1 MSENRIIS
9 WDEAERILGETS
21 NEPIKSSL
29 PQQTR
34 PTEPD
39 NDTDVE
45 VCMQKLFQNDPKLIE
60 INLNNMKRTPV
71 PKIKRMIEAIK
82 DNEHL
87 EKLSLANMGL
97 YDMDLEP
104 LIEVIKQN
112 TNLRC
117 LNLETNYLSGDFF
130 AKLFKAALNNQS
142 IEEVK
147 AVNQGVA
154 FSTQTEREI
163 IEAIMQ
169 NRGLT
174 KVSINLRLPEGRF
187 KVEQA
192 TIRNQEIRRILRRQ
206 MLAEQKASVE
216 EQKPKSPIKILPKK
230 EIPQKEEKKTL
241 KRQPSG
247 AAAELAKQHIPAKL
261 AIAGVNTPRP
271 STSESEPVYLE
282 KKTAVRERAREAD
295 EKSRKPY
302 EPEKNAERA
311 ILAEKSK
318 QKNAT
323 VTASK
328 WPPNSRLKSKDSKD
342 EEEKP
347 KARILKK
354 QSNFEKDQQ
363 QKEET
368 KNKIP
373 SWRDRM
379 AKRESEEIEKD
390 PKINSLAL
398 RNKFEKMSSK
408 ENGEEE
414 KLLKKPK
421 SIENK
426 GEKLAN
432 ARAKFQQQSSLKRST
447 VESSDEEKKNKN
459 IIKNNNN
466 IGGRNLNKS
475 NNLVNTNS
483 IDKQVRTTSKSPS
496 KSPPKKRSIIPPP
509 VAKKTLIN
517 EDKPLNKPLINS
529 PIKKQIIEDKKQQ
542 NKPSTGYIPA
552 WRKK

>member
-1 MSENRIIS
+1 MTSKKQQSVDSEDIMTDADFEKAMAALQEEG
-9 WDEAERILGETS
+9 DEEVNELIGETS

-45 VCMQKLFQNDPKLIE
+45 
-60 INLNNMKRTPV
+60 RTPI

-82 DNEHL
+82 ENEYL

-104 LIEVIKQN
+104 LIE
-112 TNLRC
+112 
-117 LNLETNYLSGDFF
+117 
-130 AKLFKAALNNQS
+130 AALNNQS
-142 IEEVK
+142 LEEIK

-192 TIRNQEIRRILRRQ
+192 TIRNQEIS
-206 MLAEQKASVE
+206 K
-216 EQKPKSPIKILPKK
+216 
-230 EIPQKEEKKTL
+230 
-241 KRQPSG
+241 QPSG

-271 STSESEPVYLE
+271 STSESEPIYLE

-295 EKSRKPY
+295 EKSKKPY

-318 QKNAT
+318 QKNAAA
-323 VTASK
+323 TASK

-342 EEEKP
+342 EEEQP
-347 KARILKK
+347 KVC
-354 QSNFEKDQQ
+354 
-363 QKEET
+363 
-368 KNKIP
+368 
-373 SWRDRM
+373 
-379 AKRESEEIEKD
+379 
-390 PKINSLAL
+390 
-398 RNKFEKMSSK
+398 
-408 ENGEEE
+408 G
-414 KLLKKPK
+414 
-421 SIENK
+421 
-426 GEKLAN
+426 
-432 ARAKFQQQSSLKRST
+432 
-447 VESSDEEKKNKN
+447 
-459 IIKNNNN
+459 
-466 IGGRNLNKS
+466 
-475 NNLVNTNS
+475 
-483 IDKQVRTTSKSPS
+483 
-496 KSPPKKRSIIPPP
+496 
-509 VAKKTLIN
+509 
-517 EDKPLNKPLINS
+517 
-529 PIKKQIIEDKKQQ
+529 
-542 NKPSTGYIPA
+542 
-552 WRKK
+552 

>member
-1 MSENRIIS
+1 
-9 WDEAERILGETS
+9 
-21 NEPIKSSL
+21 
-29 PQQTR
+29 
-34 PTEPD
+34 
-39 NDTDVE
+39 
-45 VCMQKLFQNDPKLIE
+45 
-60 INLNNMKRTPV
+60 
-71 PKIKRMIEAIK
+71 MIEAIK
-82 DNEHL
+82 ENEYL

-130 AKLFKAALNNQS
+130 SKLFKAALNNQS
-142 IEEVK
+142 LEEIK

-206 MLAEQKASVE
+206 MLAEQKAAAE
-216 EQKPKSPIKILPKK
+216 EQKPKSPTKILPKK
-230 EIPQKEEKKTL
+230 EEKQKEEKKTL

-271 STSESEPVYLE
+271 STSESEPIYLE

-295 EKSRKPY
+295 EKSKKPY
-302 EPEKNAERA
+302 EKNAERA

-318 QKNAT
+318 QKNAAA
-323 VTASK
+323 TASK

-342 EEEKP
+342 EEEQPKP
-347 KARILKK
+347 TRVLKK
-354 QSNFEKDQQ
+354 QPNIEKDYQQQ
-363 QKEET
+363 QKEELTT

-379 AKRESEEIEKD
+379 AKRESEDLTENI
-390 PKINSLAL
+390 PKTSLAL
-398 RNKFEKMSSK
+398 RNKFEKMGSK

-414 KLLKKPK
+414 KKLVIKKK
-421 SIENK
+421 ENK
-426 GEKLAN
+426 GGEKLVEN
-432 ARAKFQQQSSLKRST
+432 VKAKLQQQTSLSKKSISS
-447 VESSDEEKKNKN
+447 VESFDEEKKN
-459 IIKNNNN
+459 IKN
-466 IGGRNLNKS
+466 IGGGGGNLN
-475 NNLVNTNS
+475 NNFKNKNLANS
-483 IDKQVRTTSKSPS
+483 TDKQILTTRKLS
-496 KSPPKKRSIIPPP
+496 KSPPKSPPKKQNIIPPP
-509 VAKKTLIN
+509 VAKKTFKIPEEN
-517 EDKPLNKPLINS
+517 NTTKPSLNTNSS
-529 PIKKQIIEDKKQQ
+529 PIKKQPIEDKQQ
-542 NKPSTGYIPA
+542 NKPSTTGYTPS

>member
-1 MSENRIIS
+1 
-9 WDEAERILGETS
+9 
-21 NEPIKSSL
+21 
-29 PQQTR
+29 
-34 PTEPD
+34 
-39 NDTDVE
+39 
-45 VCMQKLFQNDPKLIE
+45 
-60 INLNNMKRTPV
+60 
-71 PKIKRMIEAIK
+71 MIEAIK
-82 DNEHL
+82 ENKYL

-130 AKLFKAALNNQS
+130 SKLFKAALNNQS
-142 IEEVK
+142 LEEIK

-206 MLAEQKASVE
+206 MLAEQKAAVE
-216 EQKPKSPIKILPKK
+216 EQKPKSPTKILPKK
-230 EIPQKEEKKTL
+230 EEKQKEEKKTL

-271 STSESEPVYLE
+271 STSESEPIYLE

-295 EKSRKPY
+295 ERSKKPY

-318 QKNAT
+318 QKNAAA
-323 VTASK
+323 TASK

-342 EEEKP
+342 EEEQLKP
-347 KARILKK
+347 TRVLKK
-354 QSNFEKDQQ
+354 QPNIEKDL
-363 QKEET
+363 QKEELTT

-379 AKRESEEIEKD
+379 AKRESEDLTENI
-390 PKINSLAL
+390 PKTSLAL
-398 RNKFEKMSSK
+398 RNKFEKMGSK

-414 KLLKKPK
+414 KKLVIKKK
-421 SIENK
+421 ENK
-426 GEKLAN
+426 GGEKLVEN
-432 ARAKFQQQSSLKRST
+432 VKAKLQQQTSLSKKSISS
-447 VESSDEEKKNKN
+447 VESFEEEKKN
-459 IIKNNNN
+459 IKN
-466 IGGRNLNKS
+466 IGGGNLNNNFK
-475 NNLVNTNS
+475 NKNLVNF
-483 IDKQVRTTSKSPS
+483 
-496 KSPPKKRSIIPPP
+496 
-509 VAKKTLIN
+509 
-517 EDKPLNKPLINS
+517 
-529 PIKKQIIEDKKQQ
+529 
-542 NKPSTGYIPA
+542 
-552 WRKK
+552 

>member
-1 MSENRIIS
+1 MTSKKQQSVDSEDIMTDADFEKAMAALQEEG
-9 WDEAERILGETS
+9 DEEVNELIAERILGETS

-45 VCMQKLFQNDPKLIE
+45 
-60 INLNNMKRTPV
+60 RTPI

-82 DNEHL
+82 ENEYL

-104 LIEVIKQN
+104 LIE
-112 TNLRC
+112 
-117 LNLETNYLSGDFF
+117 
-130 AKLFKAALNNQS
+130 AALNNQS
-142 IEEVK
+142 LEEIK

-206 MLAEQKASVE
+206 MLAEQKAAAE
-216 EQKPKSPIKILPKK
+216 EQQKPKSPTKILPKK
-230 EIPQKEEKKTL
+230 EEKQKEEKKTL

-271 STSESEPVYLE
+271 STSESEPIYLE

-295 EKSRKPY
+295 EKSKKPY

-318 QKNAT
+318 QKNAAA
-323 VTASK
+323 TASK

-342 EEEKP
+342 EEEQP
-347 KARILKK
+347 KVCR
-354 QSNFEKDQQ
+354 
-363 QKEET
+363 
-368 KNKIP
+368 
-373 SWRDRM
+373 
-379 AKRESEEIEKD
+379 
-390 PKINSLAL
+390 
-398 RNKFEKMSSK
+398 
-408 ENGEEE
+408 
-414 KLLKKPK
+414 
-421 SIENK
+421 
-426 GEKLAN
+426 
-432 ARAKFQQQSSLKRST
+432 
-447 VESSDEEKKNKN
+447 
-459 IIKNNNN
+459 
-466 IGGRNLNKS
+466 
-475 NNLVNTNS
+475 
-483 IDKQVRTTSKSPS
+483 
-496 KSPPKKRSIIPPP
+496 
-509 VAKKTLIN
+509 
-517 EDKPLNKPLINS
+517 
-529 PIKKQIIEDKKQQ
+529 
-542 NKPSTGYIPA
+542 
-552 WRKK
+552 

>member
-1 MSENRIIS
+1 MTSKKQQSVDSEDIMTDADFEKAMAALQEEG
-9 WDEAERILGETS
+9 DEEVNELIAERILGETS

-45 VCMQKLFQNDPKLIE
+45 VCMQKLFKNDPKLIE
-60 INLNNMKRTPV
+60 INLNNMKRTPI

-82 DNEHL
+82 ENEYL

-130 AKLFKAALNNQS
+130 SKLFKAALNNQS
-142 IEEVK
+142 LEEIK

-206 MLAEQKASVE
+206 MLAEQKAAAE
-216 EQKPKSPIKILPKK
+216 EQQKPKSPTKILPKK
-230 EIPQKEEKKTL
+230 EEKQKEEKKTL

-271 STSESEPVYLE
+271 STSESEPIYLE

-295 EKSRKPY
+295 EKSKKPY

-318 QKNAT
+318 QKNAAA
-323 VTASK
+323 TASK

-342 EEEKP
+342 EEEQPKP
-347 KARILKK
+347 TRVLKK
-354 QSNFEKDQQ
+354 QPNIEKDHHHQQ
-363 QKEET
+363 QKEELT

-379 AKRESEEIEKD
+379 AKRESEDLTENI
-390 PKINSLAL
+390 PKTSLAL
-398 RNKFEKMSSK
+398 RNKFEKMGSK

-414 KLLKKPK
+414 KKLLIKKK
-421 SIENK
+421 ESK
-426 GEKLAN
+426 GGEKLVEN
-432 ARAKFQQQSSLKRST
+432 VKAKLQQQTSLSKKSISS
-447 VESSDEEKKNKN
+447 VESFDEEKKNVKN
-459 IIKNNNN
+459 I
-466 IGGRNLNKS
+466 
-475 NNLVNTNS
+475 
-483 IDKQVRTTSKSPS
+483 
-496 KSPPKKRSIIPPP
+496 
-509 VAKKTLIN
+509 VAKKTFKIPEEN
-517 EDKPLNKPLINS
+517 NNTSKPSLTENTTNSS
-529 PIKKQIIEDKKQQ
+529 PIKKQPIEDKLQ
-542 NKPSTGYIPA
+542 NRPSTTGYTPS